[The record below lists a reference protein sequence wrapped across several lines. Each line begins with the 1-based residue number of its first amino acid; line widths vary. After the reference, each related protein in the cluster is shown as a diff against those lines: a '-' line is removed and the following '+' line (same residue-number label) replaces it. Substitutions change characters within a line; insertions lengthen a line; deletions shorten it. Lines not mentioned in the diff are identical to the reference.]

1 MLKKLWDDETGFV
14 VSAELVL
21 IATILV
27 IGLIGGWAT
36 VRDQVIQELGD
47 VAGAISNINQSYSW
61 SAVTGHSSS
70 VAGSYFDDTLDFC
83 DEDTSDPGFEPL
95 CIDLLMPANVGED
108 TQ

>member
-1 MLKKLWDDETGFV
+1 MLKKLWDDEAGFV

-27 IGLIGGWAT
+27 IGLIVGWAT
-36 VRDQVIQELGD
+36 VRDQVVQELGD
-47 VAGAISNINQSYSW
+47 VAAAISNINQSYTW

-70 VAGSYFDDTLDFC
+70 VAGTYFDDTVDFC
-83 DEDTSDPGFEPL
+83 DEDASEPGVEPL
-95 CIDLLMPANVGED
+95 CIDLWMPANVGED